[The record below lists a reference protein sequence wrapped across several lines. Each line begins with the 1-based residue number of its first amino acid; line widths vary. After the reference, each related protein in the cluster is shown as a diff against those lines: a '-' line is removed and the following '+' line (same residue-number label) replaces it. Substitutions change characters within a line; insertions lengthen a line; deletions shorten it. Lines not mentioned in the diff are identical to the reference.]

1 MKDVAEQPRM
11 FNTVN
16 MVDEVVINDCLEQND
31 FWIEHRPGVRFRPI
45 AFNVSQ
51 GGWTNILRMAPG
63 TQMPRH
69 YHTSPVHGFT
79 LQGEWR
85 YLEHDWTAPKGTYIL
100 EPPGEAHT
108 LVCEADQTEDMMTFF
123 ITTGCLIYT
132 DQDGNQTGFEDVF
145 TRLAKVRAHFEEKGL
160 DQNILET
167 MIR

>member
-1 MKDVAEQPRM
+1 MKDVATQTQQ
-11 FNTVN
+11 FHSVN
-16 MVDEVVINDCLEQND
+16 VMDELVANGCLED
-31 FWIEHRPGVRFRPI
+31 DDMWISHREGVSFRPI
-45 AFNVSQ
+45 AFNTSQ

-69 YHTSPVHGFT
+69 YHTAVVHGFT

-85 YLEHDWTAPKGTYIL
+85 YLEHDWTAPKGTYIM

-108 LVCEADQTEDMMTFF
+108 LVCDADQPIDMMTFF

-132 DQDGNQTGFEDVF
+132 DVDGNQTGFEDVF
-145 TRLAKVRAHFEEKGL
+145 TRMAKVRAHFEAKGM
-160 DQNILET
+160 DQSVLEG